1 MKLEDPQVTQMFH
14 RQPPHMKLH
23 RRPQHQPHQ
32 RQPHRQVLDKGAA
45 FYVLCMVVT
54 IFVAKHHLTC
64 SMYAHITA
72 GTNLPSTS
80 ITEKGCDAF
89 QTAIQTHHR
98 FWTIQFLRWGSVCFG
113 IGFIACFAWLWRGAD
128 RLKRNGGF
136 DLTTPAVSSSCHE
149 RYIRHIWN
157 ADQNSTFKMPWELSM
172 DTPWD
177 ACKRLRTNEI
187 DLHGPLPPMP
197 VSAKVRNSEGAIAE
211 TLPFKQNGV
220 KDAKHADDLLLSDRL
235 SWERKGTYKKWDSI
249 ILRQVGAFDVARQQ
263 DTCHTMGLARGG
275 LLESVKDLLGTKASS
290 MLHLATGSILQYIQ
304 FCEDRGLQAFPL
316 IEPAVYDYAKSCET
330 KAAIC
335 ARSFLLALS
344 FTNFHCGLAGMLS
357 IMSSDRLHD
366 PINTLYA
373 EKRKLT
379 QRPPL
384 GRLRLSDGQQV
395 CQLKLDQQPD
405 GFGFVEAVAAKS
417 KTSVGPERRARHL
430 PVTVPLLPFG
440 DRQWLPTWL
449 KLREKFLGEAANSKD
464 DFIPPLTTPAANEA
478 WSRMPL
484 TVTSGANWL
493 RSLLQNTLEEQG
505 TPIGTHSLKA
515 SLLSTCAMFEMAHS
529 QRKLMGYHAGS
540 KEQSMLCYSRD
551 SMAEPVQQ
559 MYEMIQPVKAQ
570 AFPPDFFSS
579 GRFLH
584 REPGHQVAEK
594 EGDEL
599 SESSPKLPSEEGVFV
614 RHKISRRIHIMADEV
629 GLDFVCGRK
638 MSASCEVREPKPAFC
653 HPACQ
658 LCSKDRA
665 T

>member
-1 MKLEDPQVTQMFH
+1 MKVEDPQVTQRLH
-14 RQPPHMKLH
+14 RQPPYLKLH

-32 RQPHRQVLDKGAA
+32 HQLHQQVLDKGAA

-89 QTAIQTHHR
+89 QTAIQIHHP

-379 QRPPL
+379 QRPHWE
-384 GRLRLSDGQQV
+384 D
-395 CQLKLDQQPD
+395 
-405 GFGFVEAVAAKS
+405 
-417 KTSVGPERRARHL
+417 
-430 PVTVPLLPFG
+430 
-440 DRQWLPTWL
+440 
-449 KLREKFLGEAANSKD
+449 
-464 DFIPPLTTPAANEA
+464 
-478 WSRMPL
+478 
-484 TVTSGANWL
+484 
-493 RSLLQNTLEEQG
+493 
-505 TPIGTHSLKA
+505 
-515 SLLSTCAMFEMAHS
+515 
-529 QRKLMGYHAGS
+529 
-540 KEQSMLCYSRD
+540 
-551 SMAEPVQQ
+551 
-559 MYEMIQPVKAQ
+559 
-570 AFPPDFFSS
+570 
-579 GRFLH
+579 
-584 REPGHQVAEK
+584 
-594 EGDEL
+594 
-599 SESSPKLPSEEGVFV
+599 
-614 RHKISRRIHIMADEV
+614 
-629 GLDFVCGRK
+629 
-638 MSASCEVREPKPAFC
+638 
-653 HPACQ
+653 
-658 LCSKDRA
+658 
-665 T
+665 